1 MKNKKNAQ
9 NNGTPNTT
17 TSQCLYPDVGIENGY
32 YGIYDSENDKFI
44 PKGRAVYVTKI
55 FKDIQTGEQKVE
67 LQYRCGNKWWKHVFP
82 REVVS
87 TGRAAELSQY
97 GVDVTSCS
105 QYCFV
110 KHMSNEMD
118 MTSPVPCYS
127 NLGWIVGV
135 KGCPVY
141 MLADCVIPGD
151 LELLK
156 DAVYTEALSAK
167 CCGSRDEWYKMYDHY
182 VAGSTPLELAVVLGV
197 SSCLVGYLRNHID
210 INSLFVN
217 LVGKTSTGK
226 TTALN
231 LAVSVAGSSAKC
243 KGALKISWN
252 ATQNGIIGFLNGNMG
267 VPIGIDELSES
278 ASTNLTNI
286 IFQMTDGSNKLR
298 ANADGKPRPV
308 YSWHTTV
315 ISTSNTSIYEYADR
329 NEAVQTRVVEFVD
342 VTWTSS
348 AEQAEEINRVTSKH
362 AGFLIQ
368 DFATA
373 LLAYTPDQLVERL
386 DQIRKDLPIVGES
399 TGKEV
404 RIDHQLS
411 VLMLAAQIL
420 QEDVHLNLNADQVRN
435 FLLNYRDTLFRSQI
449 REEDAAYIYF
459 LDTCH
464 SESRHFEKPDRTVTT
479 DLWGVE
485 RTTSKYGTDC
495 RELCI
500 FRHRFEDVMVKG
512 GFKSHKRL
520 LKVWKERGILSA
532 DSDRLTRKVV
542 LGGSAKTM
550 YVIRMIDPDKI
561 QLVVDETT
569 AIQYSEKMVSSDA
582 PFDLDQVVEV
592 DPNVGAAD
600 TDPLEA

>member
-17 TSQCLYPDVGIENGY
+17 TPMCLHPNILVDNGY
-32 YGIYDSENDKFI
+32 YGIYVSETDKFY
-44 PKGRAVYVTKI
+44 PKGRAVHVTKI
-55 FKDIQTGEQKVE
+55 FKDIQTGEQRVN
-67 LQYRCGNKWWKHVFP
+67 LQFSCGNVWGTHTFS
-82 REVVS
+82 RSVVAS
-87 TGRAAELSQY
+87 GDVKELSQY
-97 GVDVTSCS
+97 GVDVTNCTQSC
-105 QYCFV
+105 FI
-110 KHMSNEMD
+110 KHISNQMD
-118 MTSPVPCYS
+118 TTSPVLCYS
-127 NLGWIVGV
+127 NLGWITRS
-135 KGCPVY
+135 KESLVY
-141 MLADCVIPGD
+141 MLADCVIPGN
-151 LELLK
+151 LKLLK
-156 DAVYTEALSAK
+156 DAVYTESLSAK
-167 CCGSRDEWYKMYDHY
+167 CCGSRDEWFKMYDSY

-197 SSCLVGYLRNHID
+197 SGCLVGYLRNHID
-210 INSLFVN
+210 INSLLVN

-231 LAVSVAGSSAKC
+231 LAVSVAGSSVRRN
-243 KGALKISWN
+243 GSLKISWN

-342 VTWTSS
+342 VPWTSS
-348 AEQAEEINRVTSKH
+348 AEQAEEINRVTSNH
-362 AGFLIQ
+362 AGFLIR

-464 SESRHFEKPDRTVTT
+464 SESRHFEKPGRTVTT

-500 FRHRFEDVMVKG
+500 FRHWFEEVMEKG
-512 GFKSHKRL
+512 GFKNYKRM
-520 LKVWKERGILSA
+520 LKAWKERGVLSA

-550 YVIRMIDPDKI
+550 YVIRVIDPDKI
-561 QLVVDETT
+561 QLVVNETT
-569 AIQYSEKMVSSDA
+569 ALQYGEKIISSDA
-582 PFDLDQVVEV
+582 PFDFDQAVEV
-592 DPNVGAAD
+592 VPDVGTAN
-600 TDPLEA
+600 TDL

>member
-17 TSQCLYPDVGIENGY
+17 TPMCLHPNILVDNGY
-32 YGIYDSENDKFI
+32 YGIYVSETDKFY
-44 PKGRAVYVTKI
+44 PKGRAVHVTKI
-55 FKDIQTGEQKVE
+55 FKDIQTGEQRVN
-67 LQYRCGNKWWKHVFP
+67 LQFSCGNVWGNHTFS
-82 REVVS
+82 RSVVAS
-87 TGRAAELSQY
+87 GDVKELSQY
-97 GVDVTSCS
+97 GVDVTNCTQSC
-105 QYCFV
+105 FI
-110 KHMSNEMD
+110 KHVSNQMD
-118 MTSPVPCYS
+118 TTSPVLCYS
-127 NLGWIVGV
+127 NLGWITRS
-135 KGCPVY
+135 KESLVY
-141 MLADCVIPGD
+141 MLADCVIPGN
-151 LELLK
+151 LKLLK
-156 DAVYTEALSAK
+156 DAVYTESLSAK
-167 CCGSRDEWYKMYDHY
+167 CCGSRDEWFKMYDSY

-197 SSCLVGYLRNHID
+197 SGCLVGYLRNHID

-231 LAVSVAGSSAKC
+231 LAVSVAGSSVRRN
-243 KGALKISWN
+243 GSLKISWN

-348 AEQAEEINRVTSKH
+348 AEQAEEINRVTSNH
-362 AGFLIQ
+362 AGFLIR

-420 QEDVHLNLNADQVRN
+420 QEDVHLNLKADQVQN
-435 FLLNYRDTLFRSQI
+435 FLLNYRDTLFRSQL

-464 SESRHFEKPDRTVTT
+464 SESRHFEKPGRTVTT

-500 FRHRFEDVMVKG
+500 FRHRFEEVMEKG
-512 GFKSHKRL
+512 GFKNHKRM
-520 LKVWKERGILSA
+520 LKAWKERGVLSA

-550 YVIRMIDPDKI
+550 YVIKVIDPDKI
-561 QLVVDETT
+561 QLVVNETT
-569 AIQYSEKMVSSDA
+569 ALQYGEKIISSDA
-582 PFDLDQVVEV
+582 PFDFDQAVEV
-592 DPNVGAAD
+592 VPDVGTAD
-600 TDPLEA
+600 TDL

>member
-1 MKNKKNAQ
+1 MKNKKNVQ

-17 TSQCLYPDVGIENGY
+17 TPMCLHPNILVDNGY
-32 YGIYDSENDKFI
+32 YGIYVSETDKFY
-44 PKGRAVYVTKI
+44 PKGRAVHVTKI
-55 FKDIQTGEQKVE
+55 FKDIQTREQRVN
-67 LQYRCGNKWWKHVFP
+67 LQFSCGNVWGNHTFS
-82 REVVS
+82 RSVVAS
-87 TGRAAELSQY
+87 GDVKELSQY
-97 GVDVTSCS
+97 GVDVTNCTQSC
-105 QYCFV
+105 FI
-110 KHMSNEMD
+110 KHVSNQMD
-118 MTSPVPCYS
+118 TTSPVLCYS
-127 NLGWIVGV
+127 NLGWITRS
-135 KGCPVY
+135 KESLVY
-141 MLADCVIPGD
+141 MLADCVIPGN
-151 LELLK
+151 LKLLK
-156 DAVYTEALSAK
+156 DAVYTESLSAK
-167 CCGSRDEWYKMYDHY
+167 CCGSRDEWFKMYDSY

-197 SSCLVGYLRNHID
+197 SGCLVGYLRNHID

-231 LAVSVAGSSAKC
+231 LAVSVAGSSVRRN
-243 KGALKISWN
+243 GSLKISWN

-298 ANADGKPRPV
+298 ANTDGKPRPV

-342 VTWTSS
+342 VPWTSS
-348 AEQAEEINRVTSKH
+348 AEQAEEINRVTSNH
-362 AGFLIQ
+362 AGFLIR

-386 DQIRKDLPIVGES
+386 DQIRKNLPIVGES

-464 SESRHFEKPDRTVTT
+464 SESRHFEKPGRTVTT

-500 FRHRFEDVMVKG
+500 FRHRFEEVMEKG
-512 GFKSHKRL
+512 GFKNHKRM
-520 LKVWKERGILSA
+520 LKAWKERGVLSA

-550 YVIRMIDPDKI
+550 YVIRVIDPDKI
-561 QLVVDETT
+561 QLVVNEAT
-569 AIQYSEKMVSSDA
+569 ALQYGEKIISSDA
-582 PFDLDQVVEV
+582 PFDFDQAVEV
-592 DPNVGAAD
+592 VPDVGTAD
-600 TDPLEA
+600 TDLSEE